1 MVMMKRF
8 SLLTA
13 ALVPI
18 ALGLVSA
25 PASAKLVELGATNTP
40 LARPAC
46 PPNTPPA
53 KCFIVLTRTTALQ
66 SVSDS
71 VVNPTTVQTAGW
83 IVSFTVGLSQLS
95 TNATTEK
102 GFLHQLDVTYGGTP
116 QIAITVLK
124 RGPKHQFTV
133 AGQTPL
139 FHVLPYLGQL
149 LTMPLSLPP
158 NFTQFNPL
166 PVKPGEVVGLTVP
179 TWAPVLSYNLTSN
192 KFAYRQ
198 SRKANCKNAAAGET
212 AQMSIGANTQYLCS
226 YAGTRVEYSAS
237 EITNQPFPKKYVH

>member
-18 ALGLVSA
+18 ALGLASA
-25 PASAKLVELGATNTP
+25 PASAKIVELGATSTP

-66 SVSDS
+66 SNSDG
-71 VVNPTTVQTAGW
+71 VLNPTTVKKAGW
-83 IVSFTVGLSQLS
+83 IVSFTIGLSQLS
-95 TNATTEK
+95 TNAKTEK

-116 QIAITVLK
+116 QVAITVLK
-124 RGPKHQFTV
+124 PGPKHKFTV

-158 NFTQFNPL
+158 NFTQFTPL
-166 PVKPGEVVGLTVP
+166 AVKPGELVGLTVP

-192 KFAYRQ
+192 RFAYRQ
-198 SRKANCKNAAAGET
+198 SRKANCKNAAGAET